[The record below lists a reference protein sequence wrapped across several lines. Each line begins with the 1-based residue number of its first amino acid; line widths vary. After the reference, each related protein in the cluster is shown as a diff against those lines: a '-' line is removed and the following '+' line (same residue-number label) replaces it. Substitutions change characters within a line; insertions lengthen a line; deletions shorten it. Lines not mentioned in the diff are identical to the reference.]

1 MKSSRTSSRES
12 AEGTANGQPNLQTMN
27 DLYSLELS
35 QVLLQAVNAG
45 MLQPQER
52 EGAWIFQISMCPAH
66 AMVNLPKCLMC
77 IEVEG
82 AAAPI
87 AA

>member
-1 MKSSRTSSRES
+1 MKSSRDFSNES
-12 AEGTANGQPNLQTMN
+12 GEDTASGQPNLQTMN

-35 QVLLQAVNAG
+35 QVLLQAVDAG
-45 MLQPQER
+45 MLEPEAS
-52 EGAWIFQISMCPAH
+52 GDGWVFHVPMCRAH
-66 AMVNLPKCLMC
+66 MIVSLPKCLMC
-77 IEVEG
+77 IEAEG